1 MNFKIINKDRKL
13 LVGLACNVTL
23 AEVQDRATINLAER
37 FMSRKSEIKNVINT
51 KEVFGVSTDPMDYNQ
66 DTDQFE
72 YFIGV
77 EVNSL
82 AEIPEDMIY
91 KEIPSN
97 EYVVFTFEGPAENA
111 GRVHNY
117 LYTEWLQKNEY
128 QLSELYNIEIYDE
141 RFKGPFSEE
150 SVTDIYFP
158 IKKKVHVGNAL
169 NSDLE
174 KR

>member
-1 MNFKIINKDRKL
+1 MEFKIINKERKL
-13 LVGLACNVTL
+13 LIGLACDVTL
-23 AEVQDRATINLAER
+23 AEVQDRVTINLAEQ
-37 FMSRKSEIKNVINT
+37 FMSRRSEIKNVINT
-51 KEVFGVSTDPMDYNQ
+51 REVFGVSTDPEDYNP

-72 YFIGV
+72 FFIGV

-82 AEIPEDMIY
+82 TEIPKDMVC

-97 EYVVFTFEGPAENA
+97 EYVVFAFEGPAENA

-117 LYTEWLQKNEY
+117 LYTEWLRKNEY
-128 QLSELYNIEIYDE
+128 QLSGLYNIEVYDE

-158 IKKKVHVGNAL
+158 IKKKEACV
-169 NSDLE
+169 
-174 KR
+174 